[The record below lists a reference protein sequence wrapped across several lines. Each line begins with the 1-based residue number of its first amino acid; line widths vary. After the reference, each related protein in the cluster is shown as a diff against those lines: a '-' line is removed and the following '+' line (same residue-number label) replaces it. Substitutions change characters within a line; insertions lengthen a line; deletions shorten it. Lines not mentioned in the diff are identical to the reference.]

1 MDNKLQIRK
10 IYIDS
15 RFKTAGSRSN
25 SDFYI
30 DLPESISIPNDIVC
44 FVDNVVIPNSWKTI
58 DSYNNKL
65 YVKRTSTGAGVINT
79 YKIITLTE
87 NNYSA
92 TTLRT
97 ELQTQLNNEFD
108 GTDCTVTYDQVL
120 LRYSIDTNLSNVT
133 IRFFTDS
140 ELINSTEWTDYGG
153 PAYNKS
159 DLNSANEVLSIFE
172 TQQAKNI

>member
-1 MDNKLQIRK
+1 MENKLQVRK

-15 RFKTAGSRSN
+15 RFKSPSSRGN
-25 SDFYI
+25 SDFII
-30 DLPESISIPNDIVC
+30 DLPENISLPNDTVC

-58 DSYNNKL
+58 DASNNKL
-65 YVKRTSTGAGVINT
+65 YVKRTATGAGVINT
-79 YKIITLTE
+79 YKIITLSE

-108 GTDCTVTYDQVL
+108 GTDATITYDQVL
-120 LRYSIDTNLSNVT
+120 LRYNIDTNLANVT

-140 ELINSTEWTDYGG
+140 ELINSTE
-153 PAYNKS
+153 
-159 DLNSANEVLSIFE
+159 
-172 TQQAKNI
+172 